1 MENTTNNTLAVNLAW
16 CKGCGICAA
25 FCPQGV
31 LELAKQ
37 KVFVAKPEK
46 CVACGLCEM
55 CCPDYAVWLEEE
67 KNDD

>member
-1 MENTTNNTLAVNLAW
+1 MENKTKKTLAVNMAW

-25 FCPQGV
+25 FCLQGV